1 MTTNTTADAERAT
14 RTIAPRESLTEYP
27 KPYQWRWWTV
37 VLRGAAAILFGILA
51 VFAPTAAFASLVIL
65 FGIYALVDGA
75 LVLGMGIRERA
86 YHRGAM
92 IGRGI
97 VSLAAGALALGWPG
111 ISSVA
116 LLFVIAT
123 WAIVAGIFEIVMS
136 IRLRVPH
143 EWLLRLEGALS
154 IVFGVL
160 LFMAP
165 LAGAVILGLWVGAYA
180 LVFGGM
186 LVETGFR
193 LRSYA
198 LAQ

>member
-1 MTTNTTADAERAT
+1 MTTNTTADAERAA
-14 RTIAPRESLTEYP
+14 RTIAPREDLTRYA

-51 VFAPTAAFASLVIL
+51 VFAPTAVFASLVIL

-75 LVLGMGIRERA
+75 LVLGMGIRERE

-97 VSLAAGALALGWPG
+97 VSIVAGALVLAWPG
-111 ISSVA
+111 ISSLA
-116 LLFVIAT
+116 LLIVIAS
-123 WAIVAGIFEIVMS
+123 WAIVAGVFEIVMS

-154 IVFGVL
+154 IGFGVL
-160 LFMAP
+160 LFLSP
-165 LAGAVILGLWVGAYA
+165 LAGAVVLGLWVGAYA

-193 LRSYA
+193 LRSHA